1 MAAIAL
7 AAALRCSSFSSFS
20 GGSTTSGSADFAL
33 RCLPLPPGR
42 LLVGIALASL
52 LDRLGVHEHAAAT
65 AGRADL
71 AERLQQA
78 FADPLASH
86 LAPGRVEVTSATWW
100 LRPVAAETLGEPAQ
114 HELTVALEHHV
125 DEVDDDDAADV
136 AQPQLPHDL
145 LGGLRG
151 CCE

>member
-7 AAALRCSSFSSFS
+7 AAALRWLLVQLVQRRLDDL
-20 GGSTTSGSADFAL
+20 GLGRLRAAL
-33 RCLPLPPGR
+33 LALPPGR

-86 LAPGRVEVTSATWW
+86 LHQ
-100 LRPVAAETLGEPAQ
+100 AE
-114 HELTVALEHHV
+114 
-125 DEVDDDDAADV
+125 
-136 AQPQLPHDL
+136 
-145 LGGLRG
+145 
-151 CCE
+151 